1 MAVTVL
7 NEGQLQLRI
16 EPRADGLPWM
26 IETTSLAQG
35 LAEATR
41 QLAAY

>member
-16 EPRADGLPWM
+16 EPPADGLPWM
-26 IETTSLAQG
+26 IDTTSLALG
-35 LAEATR
+35 LAEATQ